1 MMANETNTET
11 DPTDADI
18 CRVCRCEGTTD
29 RPLFYPCLCH
39 GSIRYVHDDCLIQWL
54 KVSRKDECELCGTKF
69 RFTPIYHPSMPPG
82 RLPLKDLVN
91 GLLRT
96 FLKALRYWLHYLIV
110 AFCWLGVVPITASR
124 IYRCLFAG
132 SVSSILTLPYD
143 IVSTDHILTD
153 VLQGGLVVFCSLG
166 AFICLLWLRE
176 QILTGG
182 GPVWLQPAEAEPAA
196 PVAVVPPVNIIA
208 PIVPADAV
216 PVPHPENLPHV
227 PLPPQVPP
235 VLEETEQTLPQNEH
249 EHEDATFVDAVNDED
264 DDDDDDEDG
273 EDEPNNPIAQPAVA
287 AGHAANL
294 EHNHNWIDWDRAA
307 DDLTWERLLGLDGS
321 LQFLEHVFWV
331 VTLNT
336 LFILIFAY
344 APYHLGK
351 VIISSKTFRRTVANT
366 RFTTPINTLTTY

>member
-1 MMANETNTET
+1 
-11 DPTDADI
+11 
-18 CRVCRCEGTTD
+18 
-29 RPLFYPCLCH
+29 
-39 GSIRYVHDDCLIQWL
+39 
-54 KVSRKDECELCGTKF
+54 
-69 RFTPIYHPSMPPG
+69 MPPG
-82 RLPLKDLVN
+82 RLPLKDLIN

-96 FLKALRYWLHYLIV
+96 FFKALRYWLHYLIV

-143 IVSTDHILTD
+143 IVSTDHLLTD

-182 GPVWLQPAEAEPAA
+182 GPAWLQPADPDIARQ
-196 PVAVVPPVNIIA
+196 PV
-208 PIVPADAV
+208 IVPAPAV
-216 PVPHPENLPHV
+216 PEVNVIVPAVIPANEDPAAVPHDEGAFIDA
-227 PLPPQVPP
+227 
-235 VLEETEQTLPQNEH
+235 EDNE
-249 EHEDATFVDAVNDED
+249 DED
-264 DDDDDDEDG
+264 DDEDEDA
-273 EDEPNNPIAQPAVA
+273 EEEQDNAPVPAVA
-287 AGHAANL
+287 AAAAAAEAAPVLAAGNAQNQ
-294 EHNHNWIDWDRAA
+294 EHNHNWIDWERAA

-351 VIISSKTFRRTVANT
+351 IVTSSKTFRRTIADT
-366 RFTTPINTLTTY
+366 RFITPINTLTTYGKFHHQNIDGLLTRKSIRFRLCQCIDWLYFHIVYSSDHIYCPKFCQLSNSYSSSCWSCLYCPQSGLARHIRNSSLSICLWHLA